1 LDPKIKLLEESI
13 RRNIRNNISNYL
25 IELKV
30 PKSSQLST
38 IGGALKG
45 FSSGIKAYYRP
56 EAIGKRV
63 LSGTSG
69 GIPGAAKMLG
79 KGLIGSKYGTTH
91 GAGFLGTALK
101 AGSLAVGGAFTA
113 GLIGAVSGA
122 ARVSRMKKWLAS
134 RAKTSMQDNAASKE
148 IRAGQSEAS
157 KRSAARVADL
167 RRQDAE
173 FDRRQIELRNRGI
186 VQQKGDSDPYKLE
199 GDPGTPSGP
208 PIKPTQL
215 DPSVIA
221 RKNAERSALKFK
233 SYSIPYSEPKPQLLL
248 RGQRVMSGGE
258 TFTIGDKALGVMGT
272 RRRRPDAGTRLSPMV
287 TPEVYRTMTRSSI
300 PTGAAPSV
308 SSASSLLG
316 RLMSRFK
323 K

>member
-1 LDPKIKLLEESI
+1 MDPKIKLLEESI

-122 ARVSRMKKWLAS
+122 ARVSRMLRISLPVEPWRRSETRTS
-134 RAKTSMQDNAASKE
+134 RDMLESGV
-148 IRAGQSEAS
+148 RCAG
-157 KRSAARVADL
+157 
-167 RRQDAE
+167 
-173 FDRRQIELRNRGI
+173 
-186 VQQKGDSDPYKLE
+186 
-199 GDPGTPSGP
+199 
-208 PIKPTQL
+208 
-215 DPSVIA
+215 
-221 RKNAERSALKFK
+221 
-233 SYSIPYSEPKPQLLL
+233 
-248 RGQRVMSGGE
+248 
-258 TFTIGDKALGVMGT
+258 
-272 RRRRPDAGTRLSPMV
+272 
-287 TPEVYRTMTRSSI
+287 
-300 PTGAAPSV
+300 
-308 SSASSLLG
+308 SL
-316 RLMSRFK
+316 
-323 K
+323 